1 MKAIQKTVGEVGA
14 QLVELEIPRIGR
26 NEVLVQV
33 KDAALCRSDVD
44 VYEWTQL
51 VQNAHYKL
59 PFTMGHEFSGIVVE
73 VGEDVKSIRVGD
85 RVAGETHIPCG
96 YCNTCRTGNQHICRN
111 NMGVIGRSF
120 NGCFAEYIKIPEIA
134 AVKIPD
140 SISYRQGALLE
151 PFATAMHALSKANP
165 SGNSIAILGMG
176 TIGLMTV
183 ELAKFL
189 GSTKIFVMGNNELR
203 VAEGKRLG
211 ADVTINGSR
220 EDFVEVIMRETNGVG
235 VSSIIDMTGN
245 EEVINKSVEALKVA
259 GTLVHVGMVP
269 KPLTFNNYMYG
280 VVYKELNVTGIFG
293 RRMFE
298 TWETVLSVLNTGR
311 IRLDNYVGEI
321 TELENFEQ
329 AIADFR
335 KVTGRIIFEL
345 SK

>member
-1 MKAIQKTVGEVGA
+1 MKAIQKTAGKPGA
-14 QLVELEIPRIGR
+14 QFVELEIPRPGR

-33 KDAALCRSDVD
+33 KAAALCRSDVD

-59 PFTMGHEFSGIVVE
+59 PFTMGHEFSGLVIE
-73 VGEDVKSIRVGD
+73 AGADVKGIRAGD

-96 YCNTCRTGNQHICRN
+96 CCNTCRTGNQHICRN

-120 NGCFAEYIKIPEIA
+120 DGCFAQYIKIPEIA
-134 AVKIPD
+134 AVKLPD
-140 SISYRQGALLE
+140 SITYRQGALLE
-151 PFATAMHALSKANP
+151 PFTTAMHALSKANP
-165 SGNSIAILGMG
+165 SGSSIAILGMG
-176 TIGLMTV
+176 TIGLMAV

-189 GSTKIFVMGNNELR
+189 GSTKIFAMGNNELR
-203 VAEGKRLG
+203 LAESRRLG
-211 ADVTINGSR
+211 ADVAINGSR
-220 EDFVEVIMRETNGVG
+220 EDFVQAIIRETNGVG
-235 VSSIIDMTGN
+235 VASIIDMTGN
-245 EEVINKSVEALKVA
+245 EDVINKSVEALKVA

-298 TWETVLSVLNTGR
+298 SWETVLSILSTGR
-311 IRLDNYVGEI
+311 IGLDYYIGKV

-335 KVTGRIIFEL
+335 GVTGRIIFEL
-345 SK
+345 

>member
-1 MKAIQKTVGEVGA
+1 MKAIQKTAGKAGA
-14 QLVELEIPRIGR
+14 QFVELEIPRIGR

-33 KDAALCRSDVD
+33 KDTALCRSDVD

-59 PFTMGHEFSGIVVE
+59 PFIMGHEFSGLVVK
-73 VGEDVKSIRVGD
+73 VGADVKGIKAGD

-96 YCNTCRTGNQHICRN
+96 CCNTCRTGNQHICRN

-120 NGCFAEYIKIPEIA
+120 DGCFAEYIKIPEIA

-140 SISYRQGALLE
+140 SITYRQGALLE

-165 SGNSIAILGMG
+165 SGSSIAILGMG
-176 TIGLMTV
+176 TIGLMAV

-203 VAEGKRLG
+203 LSESKRLG
-211 ADVTINGSR
+211 ADVTINGSA
-220 EDFVEVIMRETNGVG
+220 EDFAKVIMKETNGVG
-235 VSSIIDMTGN
+235 VASIIDMTGN
-245 EEVINKSVEALKVA
+245 EEIINKSVEALKVA

-298 TWETVLSVLNTGR
+298 TWETVLSILNTGR
-311 IRLDNYVGEI
+311 IRLDNYVGKI

-335 KVTGRIIFEL
+335 SVSGRIIFEL
-345 SK
+345 

>member
-1 MKAIQKTVGEVGA
+1 MKAIQKTAGKPGA
-14 QLVELEIPRIGR
+14 QFVELEIPRLGR

-33 KDAALCRSDVD
+33 KAAALCRSDVD

-59 PFTMGHEFSGIVVE
+59 PFTMGHEFSGLVVE
-73 VGEDVKSIRVGD
+73 VGADVKGIRAGD

-96 YCNTCRTGNQHICRN
+96 CCNTCRTGNQHICRN

-120 NGCFAEYIKIPEIA
+120 DGCFAEYIKIPEIA
-134 AVKIPD
+134 AVKLPD
-140 SISYRQGALLE
+140 SITYRQGALLE
-151 PFATAMHALSKANP
+151 PFTTAMHALSKANP
-165 SGNSIAILGMG
+165 SGSSIAILGMG
-176 TIGLMTV
+176 TIGLMAV

-203 VAEGKRLG
+203 LEESRRLG

-220 EDFVEVIMRETNGVG
+220 EDFVQVIMRETNGVG
-235 VSSIIDMTGN
+235 VASIIDMTGN
-245 EEVINKSVEALKVA
+245 EDVINKSVEALKVA

-298 TWETVLSVLNTGR
+298 SWETVLSILSTGR
-311 IRLDNYVGEI
+311 IELDNYIGKV

-329 AIADFR
+329 AIVDFR
-335 KVTGRIIFEL
+335 SVTGRIIFEL
-345 SK
+345 

>member
-1 MKAIQKTVGEVGA
+1 MKAIQKTVGEIGA
-14 QLVELEIPRIGR
+14 QLVDLEIPRIGR
-26 NEVLVQV
+26 NEVLVLV

-73 VGEDVKSIRVGD
+73 AGEDVKGISVGD

-96 YCNTCRTGNQHICRN
+96 HCNTCRTGNQHICRN
-111 NMGVIGRSF
+111 NMGVIGRSV
-120 NGCFAEYIKIPEIA
+120 NGCFAKYIKIPEIA

-140 SISYRQGALLE
+140 SITYRQGALLE
-151 PFATAMHALSKANP
+151 PFATAMHALSKVNP
-165 SGNSIAILGMG
+165 CGNSIAILGMG
-176 TIGLMTV
+176 TIGLMAV

-203 VAEGKRLG
+203 LAESKRLG
-211 ADVTINGSR
+211 ADVTINGSK
-220 EDFVEVIMRETNGVG
+220 EDFVDVIMRETNGVG

-269 KPLTFNNYMYG
+269 KPLTFNNFMYG
-280 VVYKELNVTGIFG
+280 VVYKELNITGIFG

-298 TWETVLSVLNTGR
+298 TWETVLSILNTGR
-311 IRLDNYVGEI
+311 INLDNYIGKV

-329 AIADFR
+329 AIEDFK

-345 SK
+345 

>member
-26 NEVLVQV
+26 NDVLVQV
-33 KDAALCRSDVD
+33 KNAALCRSDVD

-134 AVKIPD
+134 AVKMPD

-203 VAEGKRLG
+203 LAEGKRLG

-298 TWETVLSVLNTGR
+298 TWETVLSILNTGR